1 MTQEFEFY
9 SLADMSKYGGKW
21 VAIVGKEVIA
31 SGDNFKQ
38 VYKEAK
44 IKAKN
49 KEPLFAQIPKAEE
62 TLIL

>member
-9 SLADMSKYGGKW
+9 SLADMSQYGGKW

-31 SGDNFKQ
+31 SGDDFKQ

-44 IKAKN
+44 RKAKN
-49 KEPLFAQIPKAEE
+49 KKPMFAQIPRAEE